1 MTANLQN
8 LPSLLNNPA
17 PALQANAER
26 WEGYLTKIL
35 RKDMKPEYDL
45 SLIHILQ
52 KSSLLWKPSVAMR
65 W

>member
-35 RKDMKPEYDL
+35 RKDMKPR
-45 SLIHILQ
+45 I
-52 KSSLLWKPSVAMR
+52 
-65 W
+65 